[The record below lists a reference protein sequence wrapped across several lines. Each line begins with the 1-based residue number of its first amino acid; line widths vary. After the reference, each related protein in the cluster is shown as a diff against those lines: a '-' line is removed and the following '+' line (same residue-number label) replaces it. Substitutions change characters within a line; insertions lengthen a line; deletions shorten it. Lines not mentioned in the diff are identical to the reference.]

1 MISDNIRFS
10 NFSDFYNK
18 RYFIKNEY
26 ENMVFNDRLV
36 YKYYVYSR
44 RYLKE
49 RVCDM
54 IWEYLNSSDIEELE
68 MCDMALNKE
77 NMRYF

>member
-1 MISDNIRFS
+1 MIRDNVRFS

-18 RYFIKNEY
+18 RYLIKNEY
-26 ENMVFNDRLV
+26 ENMVFNDKLI

-54 IWEYLNSSDIEELE
+54 IWEYLNSNDIEELE

>member
-1 MISDNIRFS
+1 MIRDNVRFS

-18 RYFIKNEY
+18 RYLIKNEY

-54 IWEYLNSSDIEELE
+54 IWEYLNSNDIEELE
-68 MCDMALNKE
+68 ICDMVLNKE